1 LQQTIWERIS
11 IFIASGEKIMNI
23 ALIRELNADHAVLMR
38 AVDAIHTAGGYSN
51 DVRDLLIKV
60 RSALVRHLDKE
71 EQHFY
76 PVMREAAEKNMDLNN
91 LLTVMG
97 LEMEQIANKALGLI
111 EGWLEKDGGDAFT
124 DEFDSF
130 RTILASRISREEKTL
145 YSKYLKLAGS

>member
-1 LQQTIWERIS
+1 
-11 IFIASGEKIMNI
+11 MNI

-130 RTILASRISREEKTL
+130 RTILIISARRNPVFKVSQAGGQLKSAGQTVRNQSR
-145 YSKYLKLAGS
+145 